1 MDVRCERCQTEYE
14 LDDASIPEAGVH
26 VQCTTCGYT
35 FLVKRSAENG
45 RTRTERLI
53 GMGAPPDADPSLP
66 VTRDDLPV
74 APAPAPW
81 ILETEDGRVHRLRD
95 MTTLQKWVVERR
107 VTASDRLSRDGG
119 GAWRALGNVDELVPF
134 FAVVAEADRAK
145 TGTSAAAS
153 SAPTQVFRAA
163 GAPSLSEG
171 ARGRGGPPRP
181 PADSF
186 GPGHGAL
193 GGRAAA
199 AGLPSAGG
207 LSPVEGGADHRLP
220 VFEESGPASLD
231 GPASI
236 DFDDSDVLRP
246 RRRGPVALA
255 LILLIGGAV
264 GGGYYLFGHKL
275 SGLPGTKKTEEVAPT
290 AEAVPPP
297 APTSP
302 LPTTTA
308 PPAAP
313 APPPVAAPA
322 GAIPAPASAPTAEG
336 RGAGSGQAP
345 GAPPPPGA
353 GVVEAAPG
361 SAAGETPAGGKSA
374 PASRGAAYD
383 RLVAEGDKLLE
394 NGQTNRAERLYM
406 QALTA
411 KPDGVGAITG
421 TGYVFLDRGH
431 TQKAM
436 ETFLRALALDPRH
449 GPAIFGLAE
458 AYRAQGDPATALNTY
473 RRYLTVSPNGTD
485 APAARRQVHDL
496 EAANRGSSPN
506 ADETP

>member
-35 FLVKRSAENG
+35 FLVKRSADQG
-45 RTRTERLI
+45 RTDQGRVRTDRLNTT
-53 GMGAPPDADPSLP
+53 GAAPGGDPSLP

-74 APAPAPW
+74 APSPAPW

-107 VTASDRLSRDGG
+107 VTAADRLSRDGG
-119 GAWRALGNVDELVPF
+119 GAWRELGNVDELVPF
-134 FAVVAEADRAK
+134 FSVVAEADRAK
-145 TGTSAAAS
+145 TGTSAAP
-153 SAPTQVFRAA
+153 SAPTTVFRGPASS
-163 GAPSLSEG
+163 PLLEG
-171 ARGRGGPPRP
+171 GRGRSGPPRP

-186 GPGHGAL
+186 GAGHG
-193 GGRAAA
+193 GRPAP
-199 AGLPSAGG
+199 AGVSSAHG

-220 VFEESGPASLD
+220 VFDESGPASID
-231 GPASI
+231 GPDAI
-236 DFDDSDVLRP
+236 DFDDSDMLRP

-255 LILLIGGAV
+255 VILLLAGAA
-264 GGGYYLFGHKL
+264 GGGYYLFGAKL
-275 SGLPGTKKTEEVAPT
+275 GLPGVKTAEVPPT
-290 AEAVPPP
+290 ATTPPASPSSATPPATTPP
-297 APTSP
+297 AP
-302 LPTTTA
+302 A
-308 PPAAP
+308 PAAT
-313 APPPVAAPA
+313 PVP
-322 GAIPAPASAPTAEG
+322 GVPSAPGGPAVAEG
-336 RGAGSGQAP
+336 RSDKAVPGPAP
-345 GAPPPPGA
+345 GAPPPPG
-353 GVVEAAPG
+353 EAPAEG
-361 SAAGETPAGGKSA
+361 AAGNLPSEAGAGAKPS

-406 QALTA
+406 QALTT
-411 KPDGVGAITG
+411 KPDGVGALTG
-421 TGYVFLDRGH
+421 TAYVFLDRGH

-458 AYRAQGDPATALNTY
+458 AYRAQGDPGTALNTY
-473 RRYLTVSPNGTD
+473 RRYLSVSPNGTD

-496 EAANRGSSPN
+496 EAAAGRSASPG